1 MIPRQPP
8 IPERPAVLILHAV
21 KEHERLIGI
30 GMLALL
36 LKGSHDK
43 RIFSRR
49 LHESRFFGALFY
61 HPVDVLQNFIKELLA
76 MGFLTAIDIGSAYPM
91 PVLQLTPAGSYAL
104 ENRTEISLPTERTY
118 KPLVLNE
125 TTRATIELFRQLRN
139 IPAVAQQRTLAE
151 STIWMHLTTAVK
163 LGLLTPEE
171 IVDEK
176 VIRLIRTARDKLKPK
191 GLKELKA
198 ALPESI
204 SYEEIR
210 CVTAAQEGASTSE
223 PRDVQDM

>member
-1 MIPRQPP
+1 MIPKQPP
-8 IPERPAVLILHAV
+8 IPERPALPILSAV
-21 KEHERLIGI
+21 HEHERRIGI

-43 RIFSRR
+43 RISGRG
-49 LHESRFFGALFY
+49 LYESRFFGALFY
-61 HPVDVLQNFIKELLA
+61 HPVDVLQNFIRELLA
-76 MGFLTAIDIGSAYPM
+76 MGFLTTINVGSAYPM
-91 PVLQLTPAGSYAL
+91 PVLQLTAAGRYAL
-104 ENRTEISLPTERTY
+104 ENKTEIFLPAERTFR
-118 KPLVLNE
+118 PIVLNE
-125 TTRATIELFRQLRN
+125 TTKASIELFRQHRD
-139 IPAVAQQRTLAE
+139 IKAVAQQRGLAE

-171 IVDEK
+171 IVDEA
-176 VIRLIRTARDKLKPK
+176 VISLIRAAKGRLNPK

-210 CVTAAQEGASTSE
+210 CVLAHGHDQQT
-223 PRDVQDM
+223 